1 MTTLQ
6 CGGPVYPELRRAATF
21 TVADTLNNS
30 GCKLP
35 AISGERT
42 FAKQSSPRA
51 AA

>member
-6 CGGPVYPELRRAATF
+6 CGGLVYPELRRAATF

-30 GCKLP
+30 ACKLP
-35 AISGERT
+35 ATAAERT

-51 AA
+51 VA